1 MPSRHPSRPS
11 VRSAATGAVALVALA
26 LAGCGS
32 QEEDL
37 VDAAPESVEEAVVD
51 RQDDATGVQPVHEGV
66 LDGTF
71 YEQVEA
77 WDGQQVTLTAEAD
90 VLVSPRTFVLVPEPG
105 TEVDPLLVL
114 SPTDVAGLAEGD
126 DVRVTGVLGAAF
138 DLPRVEEDTGLA
150 LQDDRYDDFDAEP
163 YLVATSVEV
172 VDEG

>member
-1 MPSRHPSRPS
+1 MSSRHRSHPS
-11 VRSAATGAVALVALA
+11 VRAAAAGAVTLAALVLG
-26 LAGCGS
+26 GCGS

-37 VDAAPESVEEAVVD
+37 VDTVPDSAREAVVD

-77 WDGQQVTLTAEAD
+77 WDGQQVDLTAEVD
-90 VLVSPRTFVLVPEPG
+90 VLVSPRTFLLVPEPG

-114 SPTDVAGLAEGD
+114 SPTDVAGLGEGAT
-126 DVRVTGVLGAAF
+126 VRVEGVLGAAF
-138 DLPRVEEDTGLA
+138 DLPRVEEDTGVD

-172 VDEG
+172 VGEG